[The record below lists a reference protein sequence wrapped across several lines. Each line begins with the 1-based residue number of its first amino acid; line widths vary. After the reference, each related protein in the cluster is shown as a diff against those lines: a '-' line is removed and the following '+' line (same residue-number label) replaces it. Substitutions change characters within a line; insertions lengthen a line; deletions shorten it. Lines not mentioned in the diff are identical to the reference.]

1 MNEFKLSSSCIC
13 RVIGFFVINSSFP
26 GSNGG
31 LDFIRTRPEVPPR
44 GPQSRTPTF
53 WGSGQVGLSSIDLG
67 VPRGRAPKVLRRT
80 GQGSLEF
87 IRTRPEVPPRG
98 PRGGTPR
105 FQGSGQVGVDS
116 IRPRGVPG
124 QGPEGP

>member
-1 MNEFKLSSSCIC
+1 MKMNLHENKKALLGC
-13 RVIGFFVINSSFP
+13 
-26 GSNGG
+26 
-31 LDFIRTRPEVPPR
+31 PER
-44 GPQSRTPTF
+44 GPASGFQ
-53 WGSGQVGLSSIDLG
+53 GSGQVGFDSIRPR

-116 IRPRGVPG
+116 IRPRGVSG

>member
-1 MNEFKLSSSCIC
+1 MS
-13 RVIGFFVINSSFP
+13 RT
-26 GSNGG
+26 GS
-31 LDFIRTRPEVPPR
+31 RPRYPKAVPR
-44 GPQSRTPTF
+44 GGTPTF
-53 WGSGQVGLSSIDLG
+53 RGSGQVGVDSVDLR
-67 VPRGRAPKVLRRT
+67 VPRGRTPKVPEKAGRVGLD
-80 GQGSLEF
+80 F

-116 IRPRGVPG
+116 IRPQGVPG